1 MIKKILVTGGSG
13 FIGSHLVEELIKK
26 RYKIEVLAPY
36 NIESSIG
43 WLKDVKLGNQVK
55 ITYGDVCDQSLV
67 FKLAKRND
75 AIIHLAALISI
86 PYSYESPSSYV
97 NTNIIGTLNLL
108 EACRKFNIKKFLHT
122 STSEVYGSAEYTPID
137 EKHPLKA
144 QSPYAATKIAA
155 DQLVLSYYRSF
166 DLPVSIIR
174 PFNTFGPRQSLRAVI
189 PTIITQVL
197 NGKKEINLGSTETR
211 RDFTHAK
218 DTAKG
223 FVMALKS
230 KNISGEVINL
240 GTGISFS
247 IKEVIKIIS
256 EITGNKIKI
265 KTDKKRLRPKKSEVS
280 NLLSNNKKAK
290 KLLKWKLKY
299 SGKNGFKLAMRDTIE
314 WFTKPKNLKLY
325 DSSKYT
331 V

>member
-43 WLKDVKLGNQVK
+43 WLKDVRMGNQVK

-86 PYSYESPSSYV
+86 PYSYQSPSSYV

-137 EKHPLKA
+137 EK
-144 QSPYAATKIAA
+144 
-155 DQLVLSYYRSF
+155 
-166 DLPVSIIR
+166 
-174 PFNTFGPRQSLRAVI
+174 
-189 PTIITQVL
+189 
-197 NGKKEINLGSTETR
+197 
-211 RDFTHAK
+211 
-218 DTAKG
+218 
-223 FVMALKS
+223 
-230 KNISGEVINL
+230 NI
-240 GTGISFS
+240 
-247 IKEVIKIIS
+247 
-256 EITGNKIKI
+256 
-265 KTDKKRLRPKKSEVS
+265 
-280 NLLSNNKKAK
+280 
-290 KLLKWKLKY
+290 LLKL
-299 SGKNGFKLAMRDTIE
+299 
-314 WFTKPKNLKLY
+314 NLHMLQRK
-325 DSSKYT
+325 
-331 V
+331 